1 MDASMATAADSNKV
15 AIVGDPRPPMM
26 DGKSAFAVS
35 GPATGLAKFSIPL
48 PDPLAMTTE
57 EPPIE
62 PVSRIAAPA
71 EAARRDRAVTADP
84 APQVLLPFANDMR
97 RCHRLDRRHT
107 ENPSPTRKMAHIGV
121 FRSIPKIPPH
131 NMHYRV

>member
-15 AIVGDPRPPMM
+15 AIVGDSRPPMM

-35 GPATGLAKFSIPL
+35 GPATGLAETSIPL
-48 PDPLAMTTE
+48 PDPLAMATE

-71 EAARRDRAVTADP
+71 EATRRDRAVATDP
-84 APQVLLPFANDMR
+84 APQVLLPLANDRR
-97 RCHRLDRRHT
+97 RCHRLDRSHT
-107 ENPSPTRKMAHIGV
+107 ENLPPTRKMAHVGV
-121 FRSIPKIPPH
+121 LQSIPKNTPT
-131 NMHYRV
+131 